1 MCLFDIFIV
10 IFAFPLDY
18 EKDKKKTAV
27 SHVQVPKPTTSST
40 PFLHRTESPIS
51 VQTELSPEVSRDYIT
66 SADAL
71 VHKTTMNPF
80 LHEQKEVP
88 VSTTA
93 ISVTTASKVI
103 RGRIP
108 WNRLFGSKEREK
120 ILGRLKRPYMT
131 PKATTTTTA
140 ETTTTT
146 IATTAAA
153 VATTTTANL
162 LSDPDILSP
171 LGRTEDKDGSLDNVY
186 DSFSSGDFEFPTL
199 APTFHRHTTTDS
211 SYYSRSSTTTE
222 TPTVSKTLPSPP
234 TVRPASVENPD
245 ETVLSGSGALPD
257 TWHVSRRRPGWTRG
271 RQGRRKRPFRGRGP
285 FNRPNISRAT
295 LVPSEET
302 AKGRQ
307 QTLSPYKPLNP
318 PSRKEDKTSV
328 AVSTDQ
334 NLKEEIVSHDEF
346 DWNSS
351 SNLKTYSTTDTPLM
365 PSTSATPT
373 NTIMPT
379 TTEGSDVTIWSRIY
393 SNIRPPTRINNGH
406 NTRRQPVRRIRP
418 TVQSSVSRN
427 RPAGP
432 TVNTVTTLK
441 AEDGFTDTPAPH
453 SNMDTNNAYYSGYD
467 FLSGVEPTSAS
478 IDDSISAHTVIA
490 RKPKI
495 VGGNAASFTVLSNS
509 DAFLPCG
516 AVGDPQP
523 TINWMRFS
531 PSTGTQTIG
540 LGVHFKNI

>member
-1 MCLFDIFIV
+1 MF
-10 IFAFPLDY
+10 FAFPLDY
-18 EKDKKKTAV
+18 EKDKKKNAV

-40 PFLHRTESPIS
+40 PFLYRTESPIS
-51 VQTELSPEVSRDYIT
+51 GQTELSPEVSRDCIT

-71 VHKTTMNPF
+71 LHKTTMNPF
-80 LHEQKEVP
+80 LHEHKEVP

-131 PKATTTTTA
+131 PTTTA
-140 ETTTTT
+140 ETRTTTL
-146 IATTAAA
+146 ATTTAA
-153 VATTTTANL
+153 VATTTTANS
-162 LSDPDILSP
+162 LSDPDIL
-171 LGRTEDKDGSLDNVY
+171 RTENKDGSLDDVY

-222 TPTVSKTLPSPP
+222 TPTVSMTLPSPP
-234 TVRPASVENPD
+234 TVRPLSVGNPD

-257 TWHVSRRRPGWTRG
+257 TLHVSRRRPGWTRG
-271 RQGRRKRPFRGRGP
+271 RQGRRKGPFRGRRP
-285 FNRPNISRAT
+285 FNRPDISRAT

-334 NLKEEIVSHDEF
+334 KLKEEIVSYDEF
-346 DWNSS
+346 DWNTSS
-351 SNLKTYSTTDTPLM
+351 SLKTYSTTETPLI
-365 PSTSATPT
+365 PSTSVTPT
-373 NTIMPT
+373 NTIVPT
-379 TTEGSDVTIWSRIY
+379 TTEGSYVTIWSRIY

-418 TVQSSVSRN
+418 TVQSRASSN
-427 RPAGP
+427 RRARP
-432 TVNTVTTLK
+432 TVNTVTTFK
-441 AEDGFTDTPAPH
+441 AEDGFSNTPAPR
-453 SNMDTNNAYYSGYD
+453 SNMDTNNGYYSGYD

-478 IDDSISAHTVIA
+478 IDDSESTQTVIPS
-490 RKPKI
+490 KPKI

-531 PSTGTQTIG
+531 PSTGTQTTG

>member
-1 MCLFDIFIV
+1 MFFV
-10 IFAFPLDY
+10 FPLDY

-51 VQTELSPEVSRDYIT
+51 VQTELSPVVIRDYIT

-71 VHKTTMNPF
+71 MHKTTINPF

-131 PKATTTTTA
+131 PKATTTTT
-140 ETTTTT
+140 ETITTT
-146 IATTAAA
+146 IATTTAA
-153 VATTTTANL
+153 VATTTTANS
-162 LSDPDILSP
+162 LSDPDIL
-171 LGRTEDKDGSLDNVY
+171 RAEDKDGSLDDVY

-222 TPTVSKTLPSPP
+222 TPIVSKTLPSPP
-234 TVRPASVENPD
+234 TVRPPSLENPD

-271 RQGRRKRPFRGRGP
+271 RQGRRKRPFRGRRP

-334 NLKEEIVSHDEF
+334 NLKGYDEF
-346 DWNSS
+346 DWNTSS
-351 SNLKTYSTTDTPLM
+351 GLKTYSTTETPLM
-365 PSTSATPT
+365 PSTSVTPT

-379 TTEGSDVTIWSRIY
+379 TTEGSYVTIWSRIY
-393 SNIRPPTRINNGH
+393 SNIRPNTRINNGH

-418 TVQSSVSRN
+418 TVQSRASSN
-427 RPAGP
+427 RPTRP
-432 TVNTVTTLK
+432 TVSTVTTFK
-441 AEDGFTDTPAPH
+441 AEDGFSNTPAPH

-467 FLSGVEPTSAS
+467 FLSGIEPTSAS
-478 IDDSISAHTVIA
+478 IDDSKPTQVVVPS
-490 RKPKI
+490 KPKI

-516 AVGDPQP
+516 AIGDPQP

>member
-1 MCLFDIFIV
+1 MFFV
-10 IFAFPLDY
+10 FPLDY
-18 EKDKKKTAV
+18 EKDKKSV
-27 SHVQVPKPTTSST
+27 IHVQVPKPTTSST

-51 VQTELSPEVSRDYIT
+51 VQTELRPEVSRDYVT

-71 VHKTTMNPF
+71 VHKTTINQF

-93 ISVTTASKVI
+93 ISVTTGSKVI

-153 VATTTTANL
+153 VATTTTANS
-162 LSDPDILSP
+162 LSDPDILH
-171 LGRTEDKDGSLDNVY
+171 TEDKDGSLGDVY
-186 DSFSSGDFEFPTL
+186 DSFSSGDLEHPTL
-199 APTFHRHTTTDS
+199 APTFHRHTTTYLP
-211 SYYSRSSTTTE
+211 YYSRSSTTSE
-222 TPTVSKTLPSPP
+222 TPTVSETLPSPP
-234 TVRPASVENPD
+234 TVRPPSVENPD

-257 TWHVSRRRPGWTRG
+257 TWHVNRRRPGWRRG
-271 RQGRRKRPFRGRGP
+271 RHGRRKRPFRGRRP

-302 AKGRQ
+302 VKGRQ

-318 PSRKEDKTSV
+318 PSRKEDRTSV
-328 AVSTDQ
+328 AVSTDK
-334 NLKEEIVSHDEF
+334 NLKEEIVSYDEF
-346 DWNSS
+346 DWNTSS
-351 SNLKTYSTTDTPLM
+351 SLKTYSTTETPLM
-365 PSTSATPT
+365 PSTSVTSA

-379 TTEGSDVTIWSRIY
+379 TTEGSPVTIWSGIY
-393 SNIRPPTRINNGH
+393 SNIRPPTRINSGH

-418 TVQSSVSRN
+418 TVQSRASSN
-427 RPAGP
+427 RPAAP
-432 TVNTVTTLK
+432 TVSTVTTFK
-441 AEDGFTDTPAPH
+441 AEDGFSNTPAPH
-453 SNMDTNNAYYSGYD
+453 SNMDINNAYYSGYD

-478 IDDSISAHTVIA
+478 IDDSKSTQTVTPS
-490 RKPKI
+490 KPKI

-540 LGVHFKNI
+540 LGVHFKNKKNMDI